1 MILSHSRKFIFL
13 HIHKTG
19 GESVVAA
26 LEPYLD
32 ENDLVP
38 TRNSGPDG
46 LRKHSPARTVREIV
60 PAETWNN
67 YFKFAFV
74 RHPIDRTISHYN
86 YCARMAEQRWRPFP
100 HKGWYRAR
108 RGAGKNMLRWPSM
121 QAFLATNSF
130 SEFIRHPALVNEPG
144 MQPQFNFISDDQ
156 GTVIIDLV
164 ARYER
169 FDADFAKVQATLG
182 LPPIEAPRKNS
193 SPQRLVA
200 RADLPDD
207 DIAFLAEHFE
217 VDFARLDYQV

>member
-1 MILSHSRKFIFL
+1 
-13 HIHKTG
+13 
-19 GESVVAA
+19 
-26 LEPYLD
+26 
-32 ENDLVP
+32 
-38 TRNSGPDG
+38 
-46 LRKHSPARTVREIV
+46 
-60 PAETWNN
+60 
-67 YFKFAFV
+67 
-74 RHPIDRTISHYN
+74 
-86 YCARMAEQRWRPFP
+86 
-100 HKGWYRAR
+100 
-108 RGAGKNMLRWPSM
+108 M

-169 FDADFAKVQATLG
+169 FDADFAKVQASLG

-200 RADLPDD
+200 RAELPDD